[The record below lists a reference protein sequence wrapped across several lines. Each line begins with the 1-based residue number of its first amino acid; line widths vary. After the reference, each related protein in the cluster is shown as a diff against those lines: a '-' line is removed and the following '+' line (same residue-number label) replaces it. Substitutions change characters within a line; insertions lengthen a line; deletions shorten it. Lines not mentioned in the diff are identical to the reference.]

1 VPFTLATGWSWAL
14 SSQEAGRRSLAVEL
28 AEYLA
33 DTDFLAQW
41 TSVAGYLPPR
51 KDALQRWPNEQLR
64 NTIDQ
69 ISSSATLIPPLDM
82 LSSIGPAMQQALI
95 SVLKAQSDPQ
105 AAAQAV
111 LSQINRP

>member
-1 VPFTLATGWSWAL
+1 
-14 SSQEAGRRSLAVEL
+14 
-28 AEYLA
+28 
-33 DTDFLAQW
+33 
-41 TSVAGYLPPR
+41 
-51 KDALQRWPNEQLR
+51 
-64 NTIDQ
+64 
-69 ISSSATLIPPLDM
+69 M